1 MSLTVRV
8 EQPATGIVE
17 LSPVGEMDLE
27 TAHEVR
33 DAINA
38 VLNAAERP
46 TEIQLNMRAVK
57 FIDSVGISVLVA
69 GFQAASIS
77 GARLSVTQPSTNV
90 HRQLY
95 VTGLHGLFGAPE
107 PALA

>member
-1 MSLTVRV
+1 VSLTVRV
-8 EQPATGIVE
+8 EQLATGIVE

-38 VLNAAERP
+38 VLNAQRP

-69 GFQAASIS
+69 GFQAANVS
-77 GARLSVTQPSTNV
+77 GARLSVTQPSANV